1 MSGVAGSP
9 GAFQTTGEFYTCDLQ
24 RIVDFDG
31 GMLIRRIVNDFPL
44 YPANFYAVDR
54 AVIEREA
61 RSVVWIVDAQP
72 FFNAYARPSANQIG
86 INLFTIL
93 SILALPRLS
102 RYLDDVLRSDSLSI
116 NQAIQFSSHPTADVL
131 AEVDGLFATW
141 SRIHWQLQEHG
152 GWVLAEFPRDPG
164 LSYYVGMLRF
174 MLFHEIGHWN
184 YERFTTTA
192 QQLLHDRTVEHMRDY
207 LPCFAEI
214 NGDAAATWIAE
225 HLGDDCRR
233 AKWIKEITADSMA
246 AFACEMFC
254 LAQRQQRDW
263 YASLAISFGIMKY
276 YEFYA
281 STLGEISYEAHP
293 PTVFREG
300 LLYHIL
306 SREKNMSPRQF
317 LTEEFGAGGIA
328 GELMSNVLSAY
339 VRSQPV

>member
-1 MSGVAGSP
+1 MSGVAGSS
-9 GAFQTTGEFYTCDLQ
+9 GEFQTTGEFYTRNLE
-24 RIVDFDG
+24 RIVDFDSG
-31 GMLIRRIVNDFPL
+31 RLIRRIVNDFPL

-54 AVIEREA
+54 GRIEEEA

-72 FFNAYARPSANQIG
+72 FFNAYAQPGANQIG

-102 RYLDDVLRSDSLSI
+102 KYLDDVLHGDSLPI
-116 NQAIQFSSHPTADVL
+116 DQAIHFSSHPTAEVL

-141 SRIHWQLQEHG
+141 SRIHWQLQQHA

-174 MLFHEIGHWN
+174 ILFHEIGHWN
-184 YERFTTTA
+184 YERFTPAA

-207 LPCFAEI
+207 LPHFAEI

-225 HLGDDCRR
+225 YLGDDCRR
-233 AKWIKEITADSMA
+233 AKWLKEVTADSMA

-254 LAQRQQRDW
+254 STQQQQRDW

-276 YEFYA
+276 YEFYV
-281 STLGEISYEAHP
+281 SRLGEISYEAHP

-300 LLYHIL
+300 VLYHIL
-306 SREKNMSPRQF
+306 SREKNISPRQF
-317 LTEEFGAGGIA
+317 LTDEFGAGVIA

-339 VRSQPV
+339 VHGRPG